1 VSCIAALHAES
12 KVVTYP
18 LPLQP
23 NEEVVRL
30 SGNPDFY
37 TAVTKLTIKGIVPK
51 IEYWVVTFSVDKLYP
66 GNFFGKD
73 PVKYPEGSIK
83 YKDGAVVVTT
93 W

>member
-1 VSCIAALHAES
+1 VLFEG
-12 KVVTYP
+12 
-18 LPLQP
+18 Q
-23 NEEVVRL
+23 
-30 SGNPDFY
+30 
-37 TAVTKLTIKGIVPK
+37 
-51 IEYWVVTFSVDKLYP
+51 LYP